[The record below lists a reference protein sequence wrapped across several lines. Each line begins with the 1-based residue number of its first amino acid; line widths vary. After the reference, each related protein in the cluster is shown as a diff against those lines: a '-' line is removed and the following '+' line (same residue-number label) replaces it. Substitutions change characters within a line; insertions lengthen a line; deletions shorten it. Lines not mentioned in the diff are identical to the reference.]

1 MNQTKNISWLATLG
15 LSIGILEI
23 FLLIVPVV
31 IAIVTSGLS
40 RTVTTPL
47 MLLLPVGLV
56 GLVISLVANHQIK
69 NYGWDRQ
76 KQARWGIVFNLVGSV
91 LGILWLILL
100 LLLMSSVFG
109 QWF

>member
-1 MNQTKNISWLATLG
+1 MNQTKNRSWLATLG

-56 GLVISLVANHQIK
+56 GLGISLIANHQIK
-69 NYGWDRQ
+69 TYGLDRQ
-76 KQARWGIVFNLVGSV
+76 KQARLGIVFNLIGSV
-91 LGILWLILL
+91 LGFLWLILL
-100 LLLMSSVFG
+100 LLLVSSVFG
-109 QWF
+109 QWI

>member
-1 MNQTKNISWLATLG
+1 MNQTKNRSWLATLG

-23 FLLIVPVV
+23 FLLIVPIV
-31 IAIVTSGLS
+31 IAILTSGLS

-47 MLLLPVGLV
+47 MLLLPVGLL
-56 GLVISLVANHQIK
+56 GLIISLIANQHSK
-69 NYGWDRQ
+69 NYGLDRQ
-76 KQARWGIVFNLVGSV
+76 KQARWGIVFNMIGSV

-109 QWF
+109 QWI